1 MYEINS
7 YHFKAESFD
16 EYKKWVVAEVVPF
29 LRANLDLV
37 GFWLDNIAAPELGGT
52 QLLEHPLGSV
62 NSMWIVR
69 WNSMEE
75 RNQKKDEVFGSEEWK
90 KIKANLPDPDGYL
103 QYETRFAEGY

>member
-7 YHFKAESFD
+7 YHFNAETFG
-16 EYKKWVVAEVVPF
+16 EYKKWVIAEVVPF

-37 GFWLDNIAAPELGGT
+37 GFWLDNIEAPELGGT
-52 QLLEHPLGSV
+52 QLVEHPLGSV

-69 WNSMEE
+69 WDSMEE
-75 RNQKKDEVFGSEEWK
+75 RNRKYEEVFGCEEWK
-90 KIKANLPDPDGYL
+90 RIKANLPDPDGYL